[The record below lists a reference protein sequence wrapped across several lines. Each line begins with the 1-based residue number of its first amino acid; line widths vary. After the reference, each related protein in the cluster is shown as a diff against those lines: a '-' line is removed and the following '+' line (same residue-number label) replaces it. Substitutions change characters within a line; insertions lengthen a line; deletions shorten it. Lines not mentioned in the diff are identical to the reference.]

1 MRSLWTPASEAG
13 VVTDWEKR
21 HAWWDDAARLY
32 LGLITRA
39 AATKRG
45 VPHLTVPPVAAELK
59 ELQRFSNWVHW
70 YSLEGRK
77 GPRPDFDLPVPGW
90 AWAVEKEFKK
100 AHPHPKPPPDPE
112 KEPGPKPKPS
122 WTLTN
127 GPWIFVES
135 DPGSCP
141 PGPWT
146 RLDILEN
153 HLASGAPLWFCEGG
167 KVPQMEGGVQGAACL
182 EWIKEHPGGSIAP
195 VTTLG
200 IDPAPYLDLGVT
212 SVFVE
217 CYLQGQSNALD
228 KMWSAGHE
236 GWPDPIP
243 CIGVGW
249 ADKEGT
255 FGFSDYAGWLTQLGV
270 GPRFGVYAS
279 DPMSAKDWEDLRAY
293 LGT

>member
-1 MRSLWTPASEAG
+1 M
-13 VVTDWEKR
+13 TDWARR
-21 HAWWDDAARLY
+21 HKWWADAARLY

-39 AATKRG
+39 EATKRG
-45 VPHLTVPPVAAELK
+45 VPHMTVPPYAAELRT
-59 ELQRFSNWVHW
+59 LQLFSLWVHW
-70 YSLEGRK
+70 YNAGRHN
-77 GPRPDFDLPVPGW
+77 GRPDFELPVPRW
-90 AWAVEKEFKK
+90 AWVVENEW
-100 AHPHPKPPPDPE
+100 HREHRQPKPPPPPE
-112 KEPGPKPKPS
+112 PEHKPKPKPS
-122 WTLTN
+122 WTLAN

-146 RLDILEN
+146 RLDIREN
-153 HLASGAPLWFCEGG
+153 EIAPGAPLWYCPKGV
-167 KVPQMEGGVQGAACL
+167 VPQMEGGNQAVATLDFLDGIHVDLC
-182 EWIKEHPGGSIAP
+182 SIAP

-200 IDPAPYLDLGVT
+200 IDPAPYLELGVT

-228 KMWSAGHE
+228 KMWYADKVE

-279 DPMSAKDWEDLRAY
+279 DPMSAKDWSDLRAY